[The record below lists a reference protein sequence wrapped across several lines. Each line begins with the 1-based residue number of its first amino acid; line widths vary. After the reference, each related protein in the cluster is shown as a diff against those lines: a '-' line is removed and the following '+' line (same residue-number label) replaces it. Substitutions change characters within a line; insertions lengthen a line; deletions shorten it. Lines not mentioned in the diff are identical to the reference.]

1 MAYTQNYSSQSQT
14 NYSQPQQPPEHPL
27 MHNLGLLAL
36 LAAGAYGGSKL
47 LKTPAIQKFLG
58 KETEAVV
65 KAGAKKKTEEAVVK
79 DVTNNAN
86 VLAPVSKDTSALS
99 KLQSIESPNPTQ
111 LGSMSDSAIYNEV
124 YRANPNLEHTVPIAP
139 VAEAALDTNPVAP
152 APQSKL
158 EAIAEQPAEIEYY
171 KGGKKVTQSSTP
183 TPKTTSAPATP
194 NVKDVKSK
202 LERVL
207 RFHKVNGST
216 DLAAKTKANLDLMRT
231 TDMDVSALEKLNSAA
246 DKAISKYGIK

>member
-111 LGSMSDSAIYNEV
+111 LGSMSD
-124 YRANPNLEHTVPIAP
+124 
-139 VAEAALDTNPVAP
+139 TNPVAP

-216 DLAAKTKANLDLMRT
+216 DLAAKTKTNLDLMRT